1 MLIATMVSMF
11 VLGLITAVLSVMA
24 WGFIRLRKLNNKVK
38 SVADN
43 LSSKLTESKLTEPKI
58 TKSVRDRLNKSFDI
72 TERQISLLGALDMPQ
87 SGPLHGKH
95 KNKLVSE
102 LKALE
107 EEKMSILKSIVDEGH
122 DPKLVILNATTGAK
136 ETVLLSE
143 FLSKQE
149 ALGDSASKATPPKAT
164 PTKPKLRVLTKEEMS
179 EQ

>member
-43 LSSKLTESKLTEPKI
+43 LSSKLTGPKM
-58 TKSVRDRLNKSFDI
+58 TKSVKDRLSKSFDI
-72 TERQISLLGALDMPQ
+72 TERQIGLLGALDMPQ

-95 KNKLVSE
+95 KNQIVSE

-107 EEKMSILKSIVDEGH
+107 EEKMSILKSIIDEGY
-122 DPKLVILNATTGAK
+122 DPKLVILNASTGVR

-143 FLSKQE
+143 FLNKQE
-149 ALGDSASKATPPKAT
+149 ALSDNTSKATPPKAT

-179 EQ
+179 E